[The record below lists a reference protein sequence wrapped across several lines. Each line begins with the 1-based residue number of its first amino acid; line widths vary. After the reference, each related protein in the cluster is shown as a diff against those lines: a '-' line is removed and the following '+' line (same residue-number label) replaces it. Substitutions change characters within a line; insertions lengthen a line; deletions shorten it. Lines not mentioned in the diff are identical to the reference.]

1 MLDAESRP
9 PFKELAEEFTKMS
22 RDPGRYLVIPGDKL
36 MRLPSYTPQDEKEL
50 IHTLSMPIDGPEVI
64 MDAEE
69 YLQPK
74 LQQVAFDTTEPP
86 TPIKV
91 RFLTY
96 FVFLKTVLKSE
107 LAAV

>member
-1 MLDAESRP
+1 MHSTGWMLDAESRP
-9 PFKELAEEFTKMS
+9 PFKELAEEFVKMS

-50 IHTLSMPIDGPEVI
+50 IRTLSMPIEGPEVI

-74 LQQVAFDTTEPP
+74 LQHNAFDTTEPP

-91 RFLTY
+91 GL
-96 FVFLKTVLKSE
+96 LKYYLNVGSL
-107 LAAV
+107 

>member
-9 PFKELAEEFTKMS
+9 SFRELADEFAKMA

-50 IHTLSMPIDGPEVI
+50 IRTLSMPIEGPEVI

-74 LQQVAFDTTEPP
+74 LDQGGSDSPP
-86 TPIKV
+86 PLTPIKV
-91 RFLTY
+91 TGTF
-96 FVFLKTVLKSE
+96 KSF
-107 LAAV
+107 A